1 MNVLFLSIDVPPG
14 SKRDHI
20 IYNFI
25 TKEMKYLQAKGHKIY
40 YLSNFLKKNV
50 VKDDIYYLSKDAL
63 LEKNTII
70 RRSYNLF
77 FCLRHFWF
85 FKPLS
90 LFVKNIRQILHICGV
105 ERACIKAIKKFN
117 IDIIHTHFFVP
128 NGEAAVLSAK
138 ACKIPIVA
146 TLRGAELHSM
156 PQFDYGA
163 CRSKFYKTMLQK
175 SLKYIDYITAPNRS
189 LCRKLQL
196 DFGVPKEKIE
206 YLPNGV
212 EKISFI
218 KNISNT
224 NREINFICI
233 CSMIKRKNLDI
244 IFASLKELLKEFE
257 FKIFIVGSGPLR
269 QRYEKII
276 KISSLNNILINDEIP
291 KNDLFKLI
299 STCDCLINPSFCEGM
314 PNVVLESLAIGIP
327 CLVSDIPGHHELIEE
342 GINSFFFDPY
352 DINSFISKMR
362 YILSNKDILGRMR
375 DNCINSVKKY
385 SIEIKIDRY
394 IEIYTK
400 LTSTF
405 RPFQ

>member
-1 MNVLFLSIDVPPG
+1 
-14 SKRDHI
+14 
-20 IYNFI
+20 
-25 TKEMKYLQAKGHKIY
+25 
-40 YLSNFLKKNV
+40 
-50 VKDDIYYLSKDAL
+50 
-63 LEKNTII
+63 
-70 RRSYNLF
+70 
-77 FCLRHFWF
+77 
-85 FKPLS
+85 
-90 LFVKNIRQILHICGV
+90 
-105 ERACIKAIKKFN
+105 
-117 IDIIHTHFFVP
+117 
-128 NGEAAVLSAK
+128 
-138 ACKIPIVA
+138 
-146 TLRGAELHSM
+146 
-156 PQFDYGA
+156 
-163 CRSKFYKTMLQK
+163 
-175 SLKYIDYITAPNRS
+175 
-189 LCRKLQL
+189 
-196 DFGVPKEKIE
+196 
-206 YLPNGV
+206 
-212 EKISFI
+212 
-218 KNISNT
+218 
-224 NREINFICI
+224 
-233 CSMIKRKNLDI
+233 MIKRKNLDI

-276 KISSLNNILINDEIP
+276 KISSLNNILINDEMP